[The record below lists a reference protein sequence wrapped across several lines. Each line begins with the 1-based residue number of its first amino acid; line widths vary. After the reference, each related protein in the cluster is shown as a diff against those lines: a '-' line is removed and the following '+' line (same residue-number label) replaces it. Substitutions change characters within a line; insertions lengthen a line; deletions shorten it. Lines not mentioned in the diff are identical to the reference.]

1 MNLEQ
6 RVYKKLLDVPKG
18 QITTYGELAKAVG
31 LKNGQ
36 RVIGKIMNNNPYPV
50 IVPCH
55 RVVMSTG
62 KIGGYAY
69 GEHIKTKML
78 SEEGVE
84 IKNGKIGRAIKETT
98 ISGIAFD
105 VLKTVDMIS
114 EEMSWSAGGM
124 CGKKQWI
131 PVGMG
136 GPAIKCKV
144 NIGGR

>member
-55 RVVMSTG
+55 RVVKSDG
-62 KIGGYAY
+62 KVGGYAF
-69 GEHIKTKML
+69 GQNIKKNML
-78 SEEGVE
+78 LNEGIKLDRDRIVDFEER
-84 IKNGKIGRAIKETT
+84 KYR
-98 ISGIAFD
+98 F
-105 VLKTVDMIS
+105 
-114 EEMSWSAGGM
+114 
-124 CGKKQWI
+124 
-131 PVGMG
+131 
-136 GPAIKCKV
+136 
-144 NIGGR
+144 

>member
-6 RVYKKLLDVPKG
+6 KIYKKLLEVPKG

-36 RVIGKIMNNNPYPV
+36 RIVGKIMNKNPYPV

-69 GEHIKTKML
+69 GEHIKIKL
-78 SEEGVE
+78 LNDEGIQ
-84 IKNGKIGRAIKETT
+84 IKNGKITDLENRIYR
-98 ISGIAFD
+98 F
-105 VLKTVDMIS
+105 
-114 EEMSWSAGGM
+114 
-124 CGKKQWI
+124 
-131 PVGMG
+131 
-136 GPAIKCKV
+136 
-144 NIGGR
+144 